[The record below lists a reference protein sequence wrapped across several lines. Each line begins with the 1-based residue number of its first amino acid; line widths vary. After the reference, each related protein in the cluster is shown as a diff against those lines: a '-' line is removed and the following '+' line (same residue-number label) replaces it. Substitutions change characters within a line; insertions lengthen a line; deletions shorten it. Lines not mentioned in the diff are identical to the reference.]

1 MNKRI
6 HFGLNIKGYLVIFM
20 DLMMKIKK
28 IMFKAVLVKISL
40 IVILVTHSLIM
51 MEMDNKK
58 AKKMIK
64 WMKTSSSKRKK
75 KPN

>member
-1 MNKRI
+1 
-6 HFGLNIKGYLVIFM
+6 
-20 DLMMKIKK
+20 MKIKK